1 MGLQSHG
8 WINFSFFQNLERAY
22 LMISAPKE
30 IDFVANPET
39 VNENTRMRE
48 KINDIEF
55 KTSKISE

>member
-1 MGLQSHG
+1 
-8 WINFSFFQNLERAY
+8 
-22 LMISAPKE
+22 MISAPKE